1 MYTTGTYPASTT
13 PGVTFLRTVL
23 PDLLLSAGLT
33 LVAEVEHS
41 TGNWAAIYRFP
52 DGRYVMFGT
61 TSTNQAGVYATIFE
75 TYDSGNATTPFS
87 GVGNSQTGSTSTYPL
102 TADGRRAVSTSNTAL
117 LAVNYISAFN
127 AGFSVSLSTLG
138 GQYWFSGNSE
148 RIVLGTRSST
158 SDAGVYVG
166 SIASV
171 PPAIV
176 GGFNHYLVR
185 LWSSYGTTT
194 TREPGI
200 TSAGAVKAALILNL
214 APDGSISATP
224 DTYSG
229 KYPVARARVQSGRD
243 GQGRHGVLRDV
254 FVSQLG
260 TPVNGDT
267 SVIDGRL
274 HVCMREGA
282 TWSFFVDTT
291 V

>member
-1 MYTTGTYPASTT
+1 MYVTGTYPASST

-23 PDLLLSAGLT
+23 PDLLLGAGLT
-33 LVAEVEHS
+33 LVTEVEYS

-52 DGRYVMFGT
+52 DGRYVMFGIT
-61 TSTNQAGVYATIFE
+61 YAAQPGLTVTIFE
-75 TYDSGNATTPFS
+75 AYDSGNATTPFS
-87 GVGNSQTGSTSTYPL
+87 GVGNSQSSASSTYPL
-102 TADGRRAVSTSNTAL
+102 TADGRRAISTSNTAL
-117 LAVNYISAFN
+117 LAVNHLGTLN
-127 AGFSVSLSTLG
+127 AGFSVNLSTLG

-148 RIVLGTRSST
+148 RIVLGIRSSAT
-158 SDAGVYVG
+158 DAGIYVG

-185 LWSSYGTTT
+185 LWTGYGSTT

-200 TSAGAVKAALILNL
+200 TSAQSVRGALILNL
-214 APDGSISATP
+214 ASDGSISTSP

-243 GQGRHGVLRDV
+243 GQGRHGVLRDI
-254 FVSQLG
+254 FMSSLT

-274 HVCMREGA
+274 HVCMREG
-282 TWSFFVDTT
+282 TGSSFFVDTT